1 MTFFKSIAIAF
12 SMFSKIPMPHLEW
25 DKKSMRYMMCMFP
38 LVGVVSGAAFF
49 GWGMLSDIL
58 EIGAPLRAALLLLIP
73 VAITGGIH
81 LDGFCDTI
89 DALSSHAD
97 RARKLEILKDSH
109 AGAFAV
115 IGVCTYLILY
125 FALLCELKP
134 DVKSLLAL
142 SVGFVL
148 SRSLSGLAVASFP
161 CAKDSGLVHTFADM
175 SARKIARAI
184 LFAEL
189 LVCCAVLCVFCGA
202 AGAAAVLAAALSFL
216 WYWHMSQKQFGGIT
230 GDIAGWFVQ
239 ICELMIAAFVVAVQ
253 FLI

>member
-38 LVGVVSGAAFF
+38 LVGAVSGAAFF

-97 RARKLEILKDSH
+97 RARNPEGFTRGCICGHRRLHISH
-109 AGAFAV
+109 TLF
-115 IGVCTYLILY
+115 CT
-125 FALLCELKP
+125 AL
-134 DVKSLLAL
+134 
-142 SVGFVL
+142 
-148 SRSLSGLAVASFP
+148 
-161 CAKDSGLVHTFADM
+161 
-175 SARKIARAI
+175 
-184 LFAEL
+184 
-189 LVCCAVLCVFCGA
+189 
-202 AGAAAVLAAALSFL
+202 
-216 WYWHMSQKQFGGIT
+216 
-230 GDIAGWFVQ
+230 
-239 ICELMIAAFVVAVQ
+239 
-253 FLI
+253 